1 MAETIKTNFAL
12 RPETVENIEK
22 LAEQTHR
29 GKSDVVDWLVAEA
42 MERILQVQRETV
54 TVEQAI
60 EQASVGTPS

>member
-42 MERILQVQRETV
+42 MEQILQVQRETV

-60 EQASVGTPS
+60 EQASVGSPS

>member
-12 RPETVENIEK
+12 RPETVENIER

>member
-60 EQASVGTPS
+60 EQASVGSPS